1 MPSHNQI
8 SSILWLLSIQTCAS
22 GDCGLY
28 AANHRHSCVTANLH
42 QLIELHLAVPHI
54 FSKVH
59 SLRLEKPNIVIC
71 MECDP
76 LNQNSSKCL
85 KQIFAPLRGTVNLPD
100 LRKLTLALY
109 PQEIPD
115 NVDKMIE
122 NIIAS
127 KQS

>member
-1 MPSHNQI
+1 MH
-8 SSILWLLSIQTCAS
+8 LL
-22 GDCGLY
+22 
-28 AANHRHSCVTANLH
+28 RH
-42 QLIELHLAVPHI
+42 EM
-54 FSKVH
+54 
-59 SLRLEKPNIVIC
+59 PNIVNC
-71 MECDP
+71 MEGDP

-85 KQIFAPLRGTVNLPD
+85 KQILATLRGTVNLPD

-109 PQEIPD
+109 LQEIPD